1 MTSRW
6 FLRMIATLGA
16 LVALPGL
23 ALAQGEDDAL
33 QRLTLPT
40 RAMEYPHE
48 ALMANQE
55 GTTIL

>member
-1 MTSRW
+1 
-6 FLRMIATLGA
+6 MITTLGA

-40 RAMEYPHE
+40 RAMEYPQE